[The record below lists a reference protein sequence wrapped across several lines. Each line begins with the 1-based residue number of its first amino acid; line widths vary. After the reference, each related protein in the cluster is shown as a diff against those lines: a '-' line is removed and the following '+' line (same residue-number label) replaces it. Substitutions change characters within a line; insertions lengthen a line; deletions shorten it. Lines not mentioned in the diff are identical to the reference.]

1 MLGSSGGAWLEP
13 PWDSPLDGDLVARA
27 VPAHATM
34 TGMFLDAVAGLA
46 KDRGLKL
53 KKARERY
60 TPFQPYPLRE
70 HCELM
75 LEVSRTLLSDMPLRH
90 ALRRLGRGA
99 PQALIRSTLGRV
111 VFGSVEGPLEILRA
125 LSKSY
130 SMHLKPSSLEV
141 EGAGPKAVI
150 IHLADIYNFL
160 DSHNVGVFEGALKY
174 ANVKGTVKIKP
185 FTRTSADLLCSW
197 E

>member
-1 MLGSSGGAWLEP
+1 
-13 PWDSPLDGDLVARA
+13 
-27 VPAHATM
+27 M
-34 TGMFLDAVAGLA
+34 TGMFIDAVASLA
-46 KDRGLKL
+46 RDRGIKL

-75 LEVSRTLLSDMPLRH
+75 VEVSRTMFRDIPLRQ
-90 ALRRLGRGA
+90 ALRKLGRGA
-99 PQALIRSTLGRV
+99 PHALIRSTLGRV

-125 LSKSY
+125 LCKSY
-130 SMHLKPSSLEV
+130 SMHLKPSVLEV
-141 EGAGPKAVI
+141 EPAGPKAVI
-150 IHLADIYNFL
+150 VHLDEIHNFL
-160 DSHNVGVFEGALKY
+160 DCHNVGVFEGALKY

-185 FTRTSADLLCSW
+185 FTRTNADLLCSW